1 MKRDATSPESYRN
14 DVDGE
19 LAEMLETIR
28 SVIFEAGTDVEETIE
43 YGMLDY
49 PGIANLAAQKNYVS
63 LYVKPAV
70 LDDFRDR
77 FDGVDCGK
85 SCLRFKRQD
94 QINRELVAELIQ
106 AVEARR
112 KPLR

>member
-19 LAEMLETIR
+19 LAEMLESIR
-28 SVIFEAGTDVEETIE
+28 SVIFEAGTDVDEIIE
-43 YGMLDY
+43 YGMLGY
-49 PGIANLAAQKNYVS
+49 PGIANLAAQKNYIS

-85 SCLRFKRQD
+85 SCLRFKRPD
-94 QINRELVAELIQ
+94 HIDKELLAELVQ
-106 AVEARR
+106 AVEASNA
-112 KPLR
+112 